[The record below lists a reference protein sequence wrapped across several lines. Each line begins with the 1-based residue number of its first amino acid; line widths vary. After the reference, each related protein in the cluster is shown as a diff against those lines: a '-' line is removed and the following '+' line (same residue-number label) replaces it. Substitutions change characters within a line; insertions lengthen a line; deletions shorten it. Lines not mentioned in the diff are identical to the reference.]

1 MPTNPFALNKS
12 SQSSPYL
19 TVFAPLGLR
28 AHTSRAASK
37 PDTFLE
43 THTLTF
49 VAPSPFPSNLYNVSV
64 VYETNPETQS
74 VTSLSVPT
82 GSDSKKRKVPETL
95 RRWIDSRLANPLLKL
110 DVATLCWGINRYWET
125 SVSRA
130 QLWAQVDQKHGTG
143 ASKSGRRDSQATSQ
157 TGAIPV
163 SELRRLIPHLER
175 STMVIKSSN
184 AAPRV
189 LLSNVLTMDDW
200 TGEPQLRAEISV
212 STLSNGG
219 GSSKKIDQE
228 AKKLFHAL
236 LHEDGTTASPTV
248 VGGVHADAI
257 LRATEGTLNS
267 LLGGN

>member
-1 MPTNPFALNKS
+1 MNKS

-28 AHTSRAASK
+28 AHTSRASK
-37 PDTFLE
+37 TDTFLE

-95 RRWIDSRLANPLLKL
+95 RRWVDSRLANPLLKL

-130 QLWAQVDQKHGTG
+130 QLWAQVDHKHGAG
-143 ASKSGRRDSQATSQ
+143 ASKTGRKPDSQAGS
-157 TGAIPV
+157 IPI

-200 TGEPQLRAEISV
+200 TGEPQLRAEISI
-212 STLSNGG
+212 STSSNSG